1 MATLGSGHSDRKYDR
16 DFLLSA
22 QKRNQLIEL
31 WEVEKYGRDCF
42 NDPDH
47 VHLYG
52 MAPKEWYERGV
63 RILARTCLEA
73 VKDPLGNKIGSDIAE
88 VVARAPGNR
97 AIGVV
102 DPFAGSCN
110 GLYAI
115 LRHLPGANGI
125 GFEIEP
131 AVFDLTTRNIAH
143 LDAPIELVHGSY
155 KYFVGSNDHAKCVM
169 KA

>member
-1 MATLGSGHSDRKYDR
+1 VAIQDASQKYDR
-16 DFLLSA
+16 DFLLSPE
-22 QKRNQLIEL
+22 KRNQMVEL
-31 WEVEKYGRDCF
+31 WEVETYGRDSF

-52 MAPKEWYERGV
+52 MPPKAWYERGV

-73 VKDPLGNKIGSDIAE
+73 VKDPLRNKIGSDIAE
-88 VVARAPGNR
+88 VVAPAV
-97 AIGVV
+97 GVV

-125 GFEIEP
+125 GFEVEP

-143 LDAPIELVHGSY
+143 LNGPIELVHGS
-155 KYFVGSNDHAKCVM
+155 
-169 KA
+169 

>member
-1 MATLGSGHSDRKYDR
+1 VATQDASQKYDR
-16 DFLLSA
+16 NLLLSPE
-22 QKRNQLIEL
+22 KRNQLIEL

-52 MAPKEWYERGV
+52 MPPKAWYERGV

-73 VKDPLGNKIGSDIAE
+73 VKDPLGNKIGSDITE
-88 VVARAPGNR
+88 VVAPAVGNR
-97 AIGVV
+97 PIGVV

-115 LRHLPGANGI
+115 LRHLPGAKGI
-125 GFEIEP
+125 GFEVEP
-131 AVFDLTTRNIAH
+131 PSST
-143 LDAPIELVHGSY
+143 
-155 KYFVGSNDHAKCVM
+155 
-169 KA
+169 